1 MNTLTT
7 ILMFAAIL
15 LVILAANALCKKYI
29 FTKIRVNKWIP
40 LGIAIVFF
48 VIQMFVGNSNLYI
61 SSALSIFTVLFFLW
75 FMDIIQTGGP
85 RKKEKQIAIRP
96 KAKPNR
102 VKKNK

>member
-1 MNTLTT
+1 MDS
-7 ILMFAAIL
+7 
-15 LVILAANALCKKYI
+15 
-29 FTKIRVNKWIP
+29 IRDSNS
-40 LGIAIVFF
+40 FF

-102 VKKNK
+102 VKKISKIMCIIMIVNNFKIVNFKVIDYFIV